1 MYALFQLINT
11 VISIYIWIILAQVIL
26 SWLVHLNVVNTRNRF
41 VYLVG
46 DTLFRLTEPA
56 LRPIRKLIG
65 KIIPSSI
72 GLDISPMVL
81 IILLWF
87 VRNLINVDI
96 AQSLM

>member
-46 DTLFRLTEPA
+46 DTLSRLTEPA

-65 KIIPSSI
+65 KILPSNI